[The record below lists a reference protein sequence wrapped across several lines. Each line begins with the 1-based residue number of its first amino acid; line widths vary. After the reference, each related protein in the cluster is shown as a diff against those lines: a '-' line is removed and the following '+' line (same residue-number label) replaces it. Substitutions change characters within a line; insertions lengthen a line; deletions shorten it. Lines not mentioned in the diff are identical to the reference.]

1 MTAPIPCACGVHH
14 LSMDVWRTLQFH
26 MLDTWG
32 EHVPPAMGDCLEL
45 ARLPTPLRELVRE
58 HLRMDGERVA

>member
-1 MTAPIPCACGVHH
+1 
-14 LSMDVWRTLQFH
+14 MDVWRTLQFH

-58 HLRMDGERVA
+58 HLRMDGERAA